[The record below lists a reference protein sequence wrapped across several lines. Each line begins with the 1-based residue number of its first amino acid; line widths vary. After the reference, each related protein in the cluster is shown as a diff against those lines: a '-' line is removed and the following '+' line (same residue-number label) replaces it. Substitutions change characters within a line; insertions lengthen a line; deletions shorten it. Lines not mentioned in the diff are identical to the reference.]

1 MTENPG
7 GAAATEIAVARPD
20 AQLGRERREDRGRRA
35 VADVHE
41 SVAVLALRRGSDPP
55 AERLRHQL
63 HAVADPEHRHAHIEE
78 RRIAFRRASLGDAFR
93 SAGQDDADGLTCGDE
108 RGRRVER
115 QDFAIHRQFAQAP
128 GDELCVLRAEIE
140 DDDGLV
146 RHRTVG
152 SEFTVL
158 YRCRTA
164 SPCIVCR
171 VTGARAPS
179 IDALTHRPR
188 LHTHSPAG
196 IADRGVRGCR
206 DDGSRDGARPA
217 AAARARQLCAPVST
231 ARSRER
237 PRERRPGCGASAVAR
252 RAARRA
258 GCGRGL
264 HGVRAAAHGTPGRR
278 RPCRRSYSL
287 DR

>member
-1 MTENPG
+1 MPSTGTP
-7 GAAATEIAVARPD
+7 
-20 AQLGRERREDRGRRA
+20 
-35 VADVHE
+35 
-41 SVAVLALRRGSDPP
+41 
-55 AERLRHQL
+55 
-63 HAVADPEHRHAHIEE
+63 HIEE
-78 RRIAFRRASLGDAFR
+78 RRIALRRASLGDAVR

-115 QDFAIHRQFAQAP
+115 QDFAVHRQFAQAP
-128 GDELCVLRAEIE
+128 RDELCVLRAEIE

-146 RHRTVG
+146 RHRNVG

-164 SPCIVCR
+164 SPCTVCR

-196 IADRGVRGCR
+196 IADRGVRSCR

-217 AAARARQLCAPVST
+217 AAARARQLWAPSLHRAAT
-231 ARSRER
+231 RAPPRAQAWMWSIGCRSARRPPRRLRSRPPRRTCRCARDAWSPSTSPPLVFAGPLISPPTSAPATGDGLVFLAQADGLTALDAADGR
-237 PRERRPGCGASAVAR
+237 PRWRLPLARGVSAPR
-252 RAARRA
+252 C
-258 GCGRGL
+258 CGRPAG
-264 HGVRAAAHGTPGRR
+264 
-278 RPCRRSYSL
+278 
-287 DR
+287 